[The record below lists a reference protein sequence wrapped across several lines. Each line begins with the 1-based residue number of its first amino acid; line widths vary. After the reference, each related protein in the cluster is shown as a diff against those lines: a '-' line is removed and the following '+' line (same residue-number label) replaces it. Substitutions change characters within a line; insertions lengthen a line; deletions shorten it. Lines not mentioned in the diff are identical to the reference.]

1 MSDLFLTFPV
11 SGVDFLGNG
20 VKTVESV
27 WFTDAADLIL
37 DSVGETRI
45 EVVTQSAIT
54 VSPNLGCDSV
64 EVNHI
69 AINAMGVLHVEMIEL
84 MLGIGNRVVWTE
96 RGLELND
103 ELSPTGHP
111 QGTCVGIIHSQ

>member
-11 SGVDFLGNG
+11 SGIDFLGDG
-20 VKTVESV
+20 MKTVQSA
-27 WFTDAADLIL
+27 WFTNAADLIL

-45 EVVTQSAIT
+45 EVMTQSAIA
-54 VSPNLGCDSV
+54 VSPNLGHDSI

-84 MLGIGNRVVWTE
+84 MLGIGNGVMWTE

-103 ELSPTGHP
+103 KLSPTGHP
-111 QGTCVGIIHSQ
+111 QGTCVGVFHP

>member
-11 SGVDFLGNG
+11 SGVDFLGDG
-20 VKTVESV
+20 VKTVESA

-45 EVVTQSAIT
+45 EVVTQGAIT
-54 VSPNLGCDSV
+54 VSPNLGCNSV
-64 EVNHI
+64 EVDHI
-69 AINAMGVLHVEMIEL
+69 AIYVMGVLHAEMIEL
-84 MLGIGNRVVWTE
+84 MLGIGNGVVWTKL
-96 RGLELND
+96 GLELND

-111 QGTCVGIIHSQ
+111 QGTCIGVFHP